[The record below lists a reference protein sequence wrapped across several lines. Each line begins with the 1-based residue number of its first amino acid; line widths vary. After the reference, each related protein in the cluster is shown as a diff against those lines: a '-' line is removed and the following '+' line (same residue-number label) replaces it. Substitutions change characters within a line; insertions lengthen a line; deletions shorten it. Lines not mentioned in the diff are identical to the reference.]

1 MAIHHRLSTRNK
13 GCVVVFTA
21 LSRPSRYPISPISH
35 SAGVPSATKDI
46 GVFGDLNAK
55 FAVIPDYDNAVTPSE
70 KLTALHLIPHCL
82 LRLVVN

>member
-1 MAIHHRLSTRNK
+1 
-13 GCVVVFTA
+13 
-21 LSRPSRYPISPISH
+21 
-35 SAGVPSATKDI
+35 VPSATKDI

-55 FAVIPDYDNAVTPSE
+55 FAVIPDYDNVVTPSE